1 MSENKNDGLRDLS
14 KEALCELWERA
25 DRSGGYAGGWPA
37 GLISNELARRY
48 NLENGIQPDTH
59 PMHPMQESLRRNPR
73 PFRLVEPSDYSL
85 GMAPIT
91 RQGFHRAWTKN

>member
-1 MSENKNDGLRDLS
+1 MPENKNDGLRNLS

-59 PMHPMQESLRRNPR
+59 PMQESLRGNPR
-73 PFRLVEPSDYSL
+73 PFRPRVVEPSDYSL
-85 GMAPIT
+85 GMVPIT
-91 RQGFHRAWTKN
+91 RQGLRRAWTKN